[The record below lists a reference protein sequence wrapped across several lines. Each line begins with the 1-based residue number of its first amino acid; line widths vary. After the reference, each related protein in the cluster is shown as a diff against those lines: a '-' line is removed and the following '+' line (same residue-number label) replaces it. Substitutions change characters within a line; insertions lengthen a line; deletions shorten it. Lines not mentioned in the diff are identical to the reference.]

1 MLKNLTAF
9 CFTGNAVESGVKN
22 FLGGEEQKDDG
33 GKEDKE
39 GFSFGKFLS
48 SGDDGQKDVNEGSPS
63 GGQTDEDNSGFG
75 LANALNPCGGGQNDP
90 DNGGLGSGDAKG
102 GGQKNDDNTGAGEP
116 GESFR
121 LTQGHSKIQIS
132 EMQLLFS
139 PVKLAWI

>member
-1 MLKNLTAF
+1 MNFLKGFGESNDIAKTVGKAV
-9 CFTGNAVESGVKN
+9 GNAVESGLKN

-63 GGQTDEDNSGFG
+63 SGQTDDDNSGFG
-75 LANALNPCGGGQNDP
+75 LASALNPGGGGQNDP

-116 GESFR
+116 GIDAAAAA
-121 LTQGHSKIQIS
+121 LGD
-132 EMQLLFS
+132 LFDQ
-139 PVKLAWI
+139 